1 MLKDFRDFVMRGNV
15 LDLAVAVVIGAAFK
29 QIVTSFVNDILM
41 PPIGLLLGNADFSSL
56 YINLSGGNFASLA
69 EAQAAGAAT
78 INYGVF
84 INTLIDFLITAF
96 AIFVVV
102 RTASRLQSR
111 RQQEP
116 AAPPPPTV
124 KTCPYCATEIPI
136 QARRCPHCTSQLE
149 D

>member
-29 QIVTSFVNDILM
+29 QIVTSFVTDILM
-41 PPIGLLLGNADFSSL
+41 PPIGLLLGNVDFSNL

-102 RTASRLQSR
+102 RAASRLQSR

-116 AAPPPPTV
+116 AAPPPPTI

-136 QARRCPHCTSQLE
+136 QARRCPHCTSRLE